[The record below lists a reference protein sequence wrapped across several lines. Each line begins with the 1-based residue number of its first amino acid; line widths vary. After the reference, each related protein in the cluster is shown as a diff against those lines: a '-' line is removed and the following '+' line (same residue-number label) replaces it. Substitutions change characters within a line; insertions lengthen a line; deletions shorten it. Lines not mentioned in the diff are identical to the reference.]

1 MFRSRP
7 VQYLG
12 LLLLVLACLGVIFF
26 PIGAP
31 PQPQNYTLSFQ
42 SAKPFNQLAPAAV
55 KGQPAKSAADL
66 VDAALVTA
74 FPSGQGTLPSSPLT
88 FAPGSKTATITDKAE
103 TREEAQS
110 RATRI
115 ANAVSKALP
124 GATLVNNPAVF
135 TNFPSNPVLNLGQH
149 AIYPF
154 QRDTAVKLGLD
165 LRGGVNL
172 VLQVRRALFS
182 YQFDQKL
189 TDADARDAFVS
200 KVRAALSN
208 GGAGLDRADV
218 NFATGAN
225 NVIEVRTQAKDTE
238 EFNAQKAA
246 IDAAL
251 RGVDGV
257 KFSPNGEPKFYDPNA
272 GSGANNLNL
281 GAGAASERLD
291 RTVEIVRARVDKLGV
306 SEPLIQKQLPDRII
320 VQLPGVNDPQKAVAV
335 IGTTAQ
341 MEIRLLSADLTPVSQ
356 TDPAT
361 GEKTVNFYR
370 LKNGQPDAVV
380 PTNVAR
386 QMSQLVV
393 PGQDVKPNTKAV
405 FDQNGKPVV
414 SFELQGA
421 SVQRFAD
428 VTRQVQNPLDEQ
440 GKDRYIPIFLDERCI
455 TAPRV
460 ESAITDG
467 TGQISGNFNT
477 IEEAQTLTSLLN
489 SGALPAPIDVVEN
502 RTVSATLGTDSLLK
516 SLRAGAIGLA
526 AVALFMLFFYRLPGF
541 LANCALVIYCLLNL
555 AVFILLGGTLTLPG
569 IAGFLLAIAMSL
581 DTNILV
587 FERLREEMAI
597 QPTFT
602 AALRAAFSRA
612 WTAILDSHVTTL
624 IAAVVLFFFGTGPVK
639 GFALTLGVGVLL
651 SLFSAISVTRL
662 FMWSV
667 AGAGERNRK
676 LFGTP
681 VARSEVAA
689 AESSTRPAGPGRLF
703 K

>member
-12 LLLLVLACLGVIFF
+12 LLLLVVACLGVIFF

-31 PQPQNYTLSFQ
+31 PQPQPYTLSFQ

-88 FAPGSKTATITDKAE
+88 FAPGSKTATITDKAD

-200 KVRAALSN
+200 KVRAALTN

-225 NVIEVRTQAKDTE
+225 NIIEVRTQAKDTE

-251 RGVDGV
+251 RGVGGV
-257 KFSPNGEPKFYDPNA
+257 KFSPNGAPKFYDPNA

-341 MEIRLLSADLTPVSQ
+341 MEIRLLPAGIIPVPQ
-356 TDPAT
+356 RDPVT
-361 GEKTVNFYR
+361 GDETVNFY
-370 LKNGQPDAVV
+370 QADASGN
-380 PTNVAR
+380 PTTPIPANVAR
-386 QMSQLVV
+386 QRSDLVV
-393 PGQDVKPNTKAV
+393 PGQDVKPNTQAV
-405 FDQNGKPVV
+405 FQQNGQPAI
-414 SFELQGA
+414 SFQLQGA

-428 VTRQVQNPLDEQ
+428 VTRQVQNPNNEP

-455 TAPRV
+455 SAPRV
-460 ESAITDG
+460 ESAITSG
-467 TGQISGNFNT
+467 EGQISGGFKT

-502 RTVSATLGTDSLLK
+502 RTVSATLGTDSLIK

-526 AVALFMLFFYRLPGF
+526 AVALFMLFFYRLPGL

-624 IAAVVLFFFGTGPVK
+624 IAATVLFFFGTGPVK

-689 AESSTRPAGPGRLF
+689 ESSTRPVSGGRL

>member
-55 KGQPAKSAADL
+55 KGQPAKSTADL

-88 FAPGSKTATITDKAE
+88 FAPGSKTATITDKAD

-124 GATLVNNPAVF
+124 GATLVNNPAIF

-200 KVRAALSN
+200 KVRAALTN
-208 GGAGLDRADV
+208 GGVGLDRADV

-225 NVIEVRTQAKDTE
+225 NIIEVRTQAKDTE

-251 RGVDGV
+251 RGVGGV
-257 KFSPNGEPKFYDPNA
+257 KFSPNGAPKFYDPNA

-341 MEIRLLSADLTPVSQ
+341 MEIRLLPAGIIPVPQ
-356 TDPAT
+356 RDPAT
-361 GEKTVNFYR
+361 GEETVNFY
-370 LKNGQPDAVV
+370 QADASGN
-380 PTNVAR
+380 PTTPIPANVAR
-386 QMSQLVV
+386 QRSDLVV
-393 PGQDVKPNTKAV
+393 PGQDVKPNTQAV
-405 FDQNGKPVV
+405 FQQNGQPAI
-414 SFELQGA
+414 SFQLQGA

-428 VTRQVQNPLDEQ
+428 VTRQVQNPNNEP

-455 TAPRV
+455 SAPRV
-460 ESAITDG
+460 ESAITSG
-467 TGQISGNFNT
+467 EGQISGGFKT

-526 AVALFMLFFYRLPGF
+526 AVALFMLFFYRLPGL

-624 IAAVVLFFFGTGPVK
+624 IAAIVLFFFGTGPVK

-689 AESSTRPAGPGRLF
+689 ESSTRPVSGGRL